1 MSNETKEI
9 RKLKQAK
16 DVQGE
21 NEMLKSETLNLFQG
35 MVQHDRHGKP
45 ESLFIPNLFR
55 DLGLQMTVLEILNWS
70 TNCLKD
76 HQIENPRLNA
86 ELLLSHSLSLNREE
100 LYVRLHSHIREEEK
114 ATLERLIKRKISGEP
129 LQYILAHQ
137 EFWSIDFKVDP
148 RVLIPR
154 PETELLVE
162 QSLSILSETP
172 LKRPPFVLEIGTGS
186 GAVAISLAKEVRDI
200 FLVATDIS
208 REALM
213 LANEN
218 AKFSGILHQI
228 QFVHGNLFDPFRLLR
243 EREPFD
249 LILSNPPYIT
259 CSEIEGLAREV
270 RDYEPIIALN
280 GGKDGLT
287 FYRNIILQAPFYL
300 KKGGWLLLEVGQT
313 QGEKVSEL
321 IQKRGDFLTPQ
332 RLQDLSGIER
342 VVKAQR
348 KENPNAKI

>member
-1 MSNETKEI
+1 MPNESKEI

-16 DVQGE
+16 GVQGE

-45 ESLFIPNLFR
+45 GFLVIPNLFR
-55 DLGLQMTVLEILNWS
+55 DLGLQMTIFEILNWS

-86 ELLLSHSLSLNREE
+86 ELLLAHSLSLSREG
-100 LYVRLHSHIREEEK
+100 LYVRLHSQIRKEEK
-114 ATLERLIKRKISGEP
+114 ETFERLIKRRISGEP
-129 LQYILAHQ
+129 LQYILGHQ

-148 RVLIPR
+148 SVLIPR

-162 QSLSILSETP
+162 QTLLILSETP
-172 LKRPPFVLEIGTGS
+172 FKNPPFVLEIGTGS
-186 GAVAISLAKEVRDI
+186 GAVAISLAKEARDI

-208 REALM
+208 GDALM
-213 LANEN
+213 LAKEN
-218 AKFSGILHQI
+218 AKSSGFIHQI
-228 QFVHGNLFDPFRLLR
+228 QFVNGNLFDPFRLLR

-280 GGKDGLT
+280 GGEDGLT
-287 FYRNIILQAPFYL
+287 FYRNIISQAPSYL
-300 KKGGWLLLEVGQT
+300 KKGGWLLLEVGQA

-321 IQKRGDFLTPQ
+321 IEKRGDFLAPQ

>member
-1 MSNETKEI
+1 
-9 RKLKQAK
+9 
-16 DVQGE
+16 
-21 NEMLKSETLNLFQG
+21 
-35 MVQHDRHGKP
+35 
-45 ESLFIPNLFR
+45 
-55 DLGLQMTVLEILNWS
+55 MTVIEILNWS

-100 LYVRLHSHIREEEK
+100 LYVRLHSLIREEEMD
-114 ATLERLIKRKISGEP
+114 TLENLIKRRILGEP
-129 LQYILAHQ
+129 LQYILGCQ

-172 LKRPPFVLEIGTGS
+172 FQRPPFVLEIGTGS
-186 GAVAISLAKEVRDI
+186 GAVAISLAKEVREI
-200 FLVATDIS
+200 FVMATDIS
-208 REALM
+208 RDALM
-213 LANEN
+213 LAREN
-218 AKFSGILHQI
+218 AKSSGVLHRI

-280 GGKDGLT
+280 GGEDGLT
-287 FYRNIILQAPFYL
+287 FYRNIISQAPFYL

-342 VVKAQR
+342 VVKTQR

>member
-1 MSNETKEI
+1 
-9 RKLKQAK
+9 
-16 DVQGE
+16 
-21 NEMLKSETLNLFQG
+21 
-35 MVQHDRHGKP
+35 
-45 ESLFIPNLFR
+45 
-55 DLGLQMTVLEILNWS
+55 MTALEILNWS

-100 LYVRLHSHIREEEK
+100 LYIRLHSHIREEEK
-114 ATLERLIKRKISGEP
+114 ATLERLIKRRISGEP
-129 LQYILAHQ
+129 LQYILGHQ

-172 LKRPPFVLEIGTGS
+172 FKRPLFVLEIGTGS

-218 AKFSGILHQI
+218 AKSSGILHQI

-287 FYRNIILQAPFYL
+287 FYRNIISQAPFYL